1 MFRQTALTQLTPC
14 SKAMDR
20 YCSLGN
26 EMWSPPTPCSQDQTR
41 WLPLLPMRTGSKNQK
56 PDLTC
61 SPGPQELR
69 ENIFAIGGNVKGCS
83 DGKTDQTLY
92 RVCMYLCMYV
102 GVCLMIMTSFQQQAM
117 CLLQPKTIL
126 LFQRREICKS
136 KVRE

>member
-1 MFRQTALTQLTPC
+1 MFRQTALTQLTPR

-26 EMWSPPTPCSQDQTR
+26 EMWSPPTPCSQDQTLR
-41 WLPLLPMRTGSKNQK
+41 LPLLPMRTGSKNQK

-61 SPGPQELR
+61 SPGPQEFR
-69 ENIFAIGGNVKGCS
+69 ENIFATGGNVKGCS
-83 DGKTDQTLY
+83 AGKTDQPLY
-92 RVCMYLCMYV
+92 RVCMYLCMYI
-102 GVCLMIMTSFQQQAM
+102 GVRLMIMTSFQQQAM